1 MLLLLKIINDE
12 DGDNGSV
19 LSATLIA
26 SMSSGC
32 GASSGWDG
40 DCDQIRKVVGSKQ
53 QQTSDKGCPPVWWL
67 REVLTNRRY
76 ALRNISQTS
85 NGTDPLQRYKEWELN
100 MRFGMGL
107 GYE

>member
-1 MLLLLKIINDE
+1 MLLLLKIIIDDND
-12 DGDNGSV
+12 DDNRSV

-53 QQTSDKGCPPVWWL
+53 QQTSDKGCPPVSWL
-67 REVLTNRRY
+67 REVLTTEH
-76 ALRNISQTS
+76 LKS
-85 NGTDPLQRYKEWELN
+85 
-100 MRFGMGL
+100 
-107 GYE
+107 